1 MIFTAPIDFDA
12 ALQAHAVKTILPTTL
27 NSVQYRALGAA
38 IKQRALFS
46 ATVSN
51 AEILDQLDRCVTA
64 LLSGTSGLAKQREVL
79 GALIHQF
86 NGDREVFDSGRLN
99 LMLSTNAEIAAGY
112 GQFIQANDPDA
123 LAAFPAQELFRLEDR
138 QEPRDWDARWQ
149 EAAAAAG
156 DGDAARVAH
165 DNGVWIARLDSDIW
179 ENLGNLWDDSLGNEF
194 PPYAFK
200 SGMWTRPVS
209 RAQAEELGLLES
221 GAKVQPAAI
230 PDFNATLKQS
240 FAMQNAALQKAVL
253 DQLGDFVKFQDGV
266 LTLK

>member
-27 NSVQYRALGAA
+27 NSAQYRALGAA

-79 GALIHQF
+79 TESIRWL
-86 NGDREVFDSGRLN
+86 NGEVDPTAFDAARLN
-99 LMLSTNAEIAAGY
+99 LMLSTNEDVAAGY

-123 LAAFPAQELFRLEDR
+123 LDAFPAQELFRLEDR

-156 DGDAARVAH
+156 DGDAVRVRFGGYVDHVGLAL
-165 DNGVWIARLDSDIW
+165 GV
-179 ENLGNLWDDSLGNEF
+179 EMG
-194 PPYAFK
+194 
-200 SGMWTRPVS
+200 
-209 RAQAEELGLLES
+209 Q
-221 GAKVQPAAI
+221 
-230 PDFNATLKQS
+230 
-240 FAMQNAALQKAVL
+240 
-253 DQLGDFVKFQDGV
+253 
-266 LTLK
+266 